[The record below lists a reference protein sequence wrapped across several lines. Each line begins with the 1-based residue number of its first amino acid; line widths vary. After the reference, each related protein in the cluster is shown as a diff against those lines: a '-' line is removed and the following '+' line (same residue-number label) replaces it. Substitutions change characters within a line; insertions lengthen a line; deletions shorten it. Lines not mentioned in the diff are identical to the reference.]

1 MDRSVRV
8 AHYNPQKSRRPLG
21 DATSRAN
28 AATSPVHNTKQSPTH
43 HGHAQQQLPHNE
55 SLLPQGDTL
64 TVHHPITGVEN
75 KHLANVARTEGKE
88 SKRNS
93 ATSNASSNNSGSRRR
108 KTHIGPWQLGKTIGE
123 GGCSR
128 VRAVRHCVTGQ
139 LGAAKI
145 ISKKT
150 ADKVKAQS
158 LMNLYKSA
166 ETDPKLAAHMKLMP
180 FGLEREI
187 VIMKLLNHSNIV
199 KLFDVWE
206 NRSEL

>member
-1 MDRSVRV
+1 MERSGR
-8 AHYNPQKSRRPLG
+8 AARYNSQKSRRPLT

-28 AATSPVHNTKQSPTH
+28 SSTPPSRGTKTSVQH
-43 HGHAQQQLPHNE
+43 HGYAQQQLPHNE

-64 TVHHPITGVEN
+64 TVHHPASTAEN
-75 KHLANVARTEGKE
+75 KRLANVAKVDGRAV
-88 SKRNS
+88 KRDS
-93 ATSNASSNNSGSRRR
+93 ATSTMSNSSGR

-158 LMNLYKSA
+158 LLNLYKSA
-166 ETDPKLAAHMKLMP
+166 ETDPKLAAQMKVMP